1 MSIFYK
7 LGRLTYKTQRTVAD
21 SASNPIKEFTQGY
34 SETKANEADLEK
46 KLAEKAEELG
56 VGKIGKQP
64 DFDSP
69 ESYGYPTNKTP
80 KQAEFDF
87 DV

>member
-7 LGRLTYKTQRTVAD
+7 LGRLTYKTQRVVTD
-21 SASNPIKEFTQGY
+21 STSNPIKEFTQGY
-34 SETKANEADLEK
+34 SEIKANQAKIDEATAQ
-46 KLAEKAEELG
+46 AEA
-56 VGKIGKQP
+56 IGLTITP
-64 DFDSP
+64 
-69 ESYGYPTNKTP
+69 KTFAP

>member
-7 LGRLTYKTQRTVAD
+7 LGRLTYKTQRTVAN

-34 SETKANEADLEK
+34 SETKANEADVEK
-46 KLAEKAEELG
+46 QLAEKAEELG

-69 ESYGYPTNKTP
+69 ESYGYPKTP
-80 KQAEFDF
+80 VQGELDF
-87 DV
+87 NK